1 MQKSTVLTACSSIL
15 LTASLGGCANSG
27 LSKDLDSAANT
38 ANRTADTAIT
48 KTGSAMASV
57 DREAQALQAEQQKL
71 TTAASTASSQAAAAA
86 NGVQASAQTASA
98 GAGTLTGALMQ
109 QLNVSKAQ
117 AQGGAGAL
125 MQLAKNRMDAA
136 SFQQL
141 TQSVPETK
149 TLLKAAP
156 AVTNASNGLQGLAG
170 DVSALTGVKS
180 STLTGLSSLVGS
192 FEKLGMSGNMVQ
204 KFVPVLVNYVRNSS
218 GTLATKLLTA
228 LTGA

>member
-1 MQKSTVLTACSSIL
+1 MQKSTVLTACSSVL
-15 LTASLGGCANSG
+15 LAASLGGCANSG
-27 LSKDLDSAANT
+27 LSQDLDSAANT
-38 ANRTADTAIT
+38 ATNTADTAIA

-57 DREAQALQAEQQKL
+57 DREVQALQAGQQNL

-86 NGVQASAQTASA
+86 SGVKTSAQAAAA

-109 QLNVSKAQ
+109 QLNVSQAQ

-125 MQLAKNRMDAA
+125 LQLAKSRMEAA
-136 SFQQL
+136 SFNQL
-141 TQSVPETK
+141 TQAVPETK

-156 AVTNASNGLQGLAG
+156 AVTNASKGLQGLAG

-180 STLTGLSSLVGS
+180 NTLTGLSSLVGS
-192 FEKLGMSGNMVQ
+192 FEKLGMSGSMVQ
-204 KFVPVLVNYVRNSS
+204 QFVPVLVNYVRNSS